1 MKMKKAYCLQVLF
14 VLILILTGGCTKKG
28 GDTSS
33 LYTPS
38 GADVTANAT
47 LEELQ
52 QGRVLY
58 IENCNSCHGLYN
70 PDSNSPSQWRS
81 ILSNMAP
88 KAGLSSSET
97 QLVTKYLTRGN

>member
-1 MKMKKAYCLQVLF
+1 MKKFYYLQILLV
-14 VLILILTGGCTKKG
+14 ITLILTGGCTKKG

-38 GADVTANAT
+38 SEDITANAT
-47 LEELQ
+47 LEQLQ
-52 QGRVLY
+52 QGRALY

-81 ILSNMAP
+81 ILSSMAP
-88 KAGLSSSET
+88 RTGMSSSDV